1 MKHKGLLLTL
11 LIPNLLMAGQVE
23 IKYAEFSQRGNSWS
37 ANVTLQHEDTG
48 WEHYA
53 DGWRIVTAD
62 GKELGVRTLYHPHV
76 SEQPFT
82 RSLSGIFIPQ
92 NVNTVY
98 VEAHDKVHGWSADRL
113 EVDLTQSK
121 GTRYQVKR

>member
-53 DGWRIVTAD
+53 DSWRIVTVD

-92 NVNTVY
+92 NVNVVY